1 MKKTILS
8 LLLLLTLSVPA
19 YSAPTTLNTS
29 TYDAFGTSHFKDG
42 VVLHIFR
49 QGTSHASDYG
59 KLVAEKFTCADS
71 TCATGTWGTRY
82 TVFED
87 ATTDVR
93 DPVMI
98 EVNGQLWLF
107 FTKYDLSNQTSSG
120 YIVSTDLT
128 GTSWSSYTELYA
140 KEAAIDGFNFHNGAG
155 VFFDQPGTF
164 IIPWAKHDD
173 VGPVWQL
180 IFWKTTDY
188 GATWAQKSV
197 YSGSTKWVEPSIAY
211 IGNNKLIAVAR
222 NNAGAAL
229 GYTTSSDGGETWS
242 AFVNSSVLGD
252 SSSVKPSMIYY
263 DRAYD
268 NIIVAYLSREAT
280 AKFRY
285 SYSEDPLWTFRNDEN
300 WKATVDLDSGGYQN
314 GGNGYPIIERVSPTH
329 VLMAWSKQSSS
340 SDADILYEVLEMGI
354 SDTDAGIKFS

>member
-19 YSAPTTLNTS
+19 YSAPTTLDTS
-29 TYDAFGTSHFKDG
+29 TYDAFSTSYFKDG

-49 QGTSHASDYG
+49 QGTSHASDIG

-98 EVNGQLWLF
+98 EIQGRLWLF
-107 FTKYDLSNQTSSG
+107 FTKYNLSNQTSSG

-140 KEAAIDGFNFHNGAG
+140 KEAAIDGFNFHNGPG
-155 VFFDQPGTF
+155 IFFDQPGTY

-188 GATWAQKSV
+188 GETWTQKSV

-211 IGNNKLIAVAR
+211 IGDNKLIAVAR
-222 NNAGAAL
+222 DNDGNYL
-229 GYTTSSDGGETWS
+229 GYTTSSDGGETWAAMQTS
-242 AFVNSSVLGD
+242 TVLGN
-252 SSSVKPSMIYY
+252 SNSVKPSNLFY

-280 AKFRY
+280 PTYRY
-285 SYSEDPLWTFRNDEN
+285 SLSEDPLWTFRNKQN
-300 WKATVDLDSGGYQN
+300 FKATIDLDVGGYQN
-314 GGNGYPIIERVSPTH
+314 GGNGYGITERVSPTH

-340 SDADILYEVLEMGI
+340 SDADILYEVLELGI
-354 SDTDAGIKFS
+354 SDTDAGIKGS